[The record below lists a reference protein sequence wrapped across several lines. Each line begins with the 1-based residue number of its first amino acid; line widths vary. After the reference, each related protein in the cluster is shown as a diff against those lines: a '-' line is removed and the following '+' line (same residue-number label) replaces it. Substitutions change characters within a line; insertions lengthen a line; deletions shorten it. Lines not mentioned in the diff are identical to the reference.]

1 MNLHEFIAFL
11 LGFVLC
17 MSSCTYGESSKCLTV
32 YKEGGAPA
40 VFQSPKC
47 PRWKLPDYGSEQWS
61 KLPNAR
67 CQTALHQGRRK
78 SQEDRVLC
86 ALDIHIPFPGSD
98 GITEVTVG
106 VVAVFDGH
114 NGDEA
119 SEMASKL
126 LLQYFTLH
134 TFFLLD
140 ATFSGL
146 TRKMIG
152 LLPNERGQSTLR
164 DLNWELDELNIG
176 RLKLTV
182 SSIIDQSFHL
192 EILREALLRAID
204 DIDSAFSRDA
214 FRHNF
219 GSGSTAT
226 VILMAENQILVAN
239 IGDSKAFLCSEEFKS
254 QEESKA
260 NLLRLYRQ
268 TRGFGIFEPVKNFLS
283 FKLAAPDQ
291 WPFLIAKELTRDHH
305 PDRDD
310 ERSRVETAGGHVSKW
325 GGVARVNGQLA
336 VSRAIGDVYFKSYG
350 VISAPEVT
358 DWQPLTDNDCYLVA
372 ASDGVFE
379 KLSSQDICDILWN
392 LHADFSVQSELAY
405 SCSYSLADCMVN
417 AAFEKGSMDNMAAVI
432 LPIRLN
438 DSMQTM
444 VKKTHAG
451 MKKFDCL
458 SSGDSNYISRHSV
471 FSVEEDDRP
480 LDSNFG
486 RLLVEGKHSNFGCF
500 YLSENLDVNDE
511 YTFWVQK
518 DIDECERELLHAL
531 PDTIGQSLGGAL
543 DIYNDQHMCMH
554 FGMNFSDNND
564 QCINP
569 EGFAR
574 FLGLLESI
582 PFNDSSTNDHARADS
597 RYILK
602 KKYDRG
608 SYGEVW
614 LAFYWNCSHIIKS
627 PKGSNFSAN
636 TRNEGANNETRKN
649 SSSDG
654 VCDDGPSEGTMFIL
668 KRIMVE
674 KGTSV
679 YLSGLREKY
688 YGELFLNAY
697 SVLGGS
703 LQSEESNSLL
713 LNIRPDLH
721 DPLEINESA
730 DLGRQ
735 STFKFDKVYGKKEDM
750 LRTAF
755 EDGLNHIARY
765 VESFESR
772 SNEIW
777 LVFRHEGISL
787 SKLLYTAEEVINDA
801 EGGSENMKH
810 IQILHPSKWWK
821 WLKTTE
827 AGREEMRNLIW
838 QLLMALKS
846 CHDRNI
852 THRDIKPEN
861 MVVCFEDQESGRCLK
876 GYPHEDENYITKMR
890 IIDFGSAVD
899 EFTLKH
905 LYESV
910 GPSRDEQTYEY
921 TPPEALLNASWYQG
935 LTRTTMKYDMW
946 SVGVVILELVLGTP
960 DVFQVSSRTRALLD
974 QHLEGWNESLKK
986 LAYKLRSF
994 MEMCILSP
1002 GLGSKLHQSRSRDNQ
1017 ASASPAPWKCSE
1029 EFFSR
1034 QIRNR
1039 DPLNIG
1045 FPNIWALRLVRELLQ
1060 WNPEDRPS
1068 VDEAL
1073 KHPYFSQR

>member
-1 MNLHEFIAFL
+1 MNLREFLVFV

-17 MSSCTYGESSKCLTV
+17 ASICTNGESSKCLTV
-32 YKEGGAPA
+32 YEEGGAPA

-61 KLPNAR
+61 KLPNTR

-78 SQEDRVLC
+78 SQEDRILC
-86 ALDIHIPFPGSD
+86 ALDIRAPFPGSN

-106 VVAVFDGH
+106 VAAVFDGH
-114 NGDEA
+114 NGAEA

-140 ATFSGL
+140 ATFSVL
-146 TRKMIG
+146 SRKMIG
-152 LLPNERGQSTLR
+152 LLPNERGQSTLQ
-164 DLNWELDELNIG
+164 DLNWELDELKVG

-182 SSIIDQSFHL
+182 SSIIDRSFHL
-192 EILREALLRAID
+192 EILKEALLRAID

-219 GSGSTAT
+219 DSGSTAT
-226 VILMAENQILVAN
+226 VTLMAENQILVAN

-268 TRGFGIFEPVKNFLS
+268 TRGFGIFEPVKNFRS

-325 GGVARVNGQLA
+325 GGIARVNGQLA

-379 KLSSQDICDILWN
+379 KLSSQDVCDILWN
-392 LHADFSVQSELAY
+392 LHADFSVQSELTY
-405 SCSYSLADCMVN
+405 SCSYSLADCIVN

-432 LPIRLN
+432 LPVRLN
-438 DSMQTM
+438 DSMQTA
-444 VKKTHAG
+444 VKKTHG
-451 MKKFDCL
+451 RMRKFDC
-458 SSGDSNYISRHSV
+458 SSLGDSKYISQHSV
-471 FSVEEDDRP
+471 FSEEEDGHP
-480 LDSNFG
+480 LASNLG
-486 RLLVEGKHSNFGCF
+486 RLLVEGKHSSLGCF

-518 DIDECERELLHAL
+518 DVDEYEHGLLHAL
-531 PDTIGQSLGGAL
+531 PDSVGHSSGGAL
-543 DIYNDQHMCMH
+543 DLYNDQHMCVH
-554 FGMNFSDNND
+554 FGMNFSDNNN

-614 LAFYWNCSHIIKS
+614 LAFYWNCSHVIKS
-627 PKGSNFSAN
+627 PKTSNFSAN
-636 TRNEGANNETRKN
+636 TMGEGPNYDTRKN
-649 SSSDG
+649 PSSAD
-654 VCDDGPSEGTMFIL
+654 VCDGSSEGSMFIL

-688 YGELFLNAY
+688 FGELFFNAY
-697 SVLGGS
+697 TVLGGS
-703 LQSEESNSLL
+703 LQAEESNSLL
-713 LNIRPDLH
+713 LNIRPELH
-721 DPLEINESA
+721 DPVEIKESG
-730 DLGRQ
+730 DLGSQNTSR
-735 STFKFDKVYGKKEDM
+735 FNKVYGKKVEDM
-750 LRTAF
+750 LRASF
-755 EDGLNHIARY
+755 DGGLNHIARY

-787 SKLLYTAEEVINDA
+787 SKLLYTAEEVINNP
-801 EGGSENMKH
+801 EEENENIKH

-861 MVVCFEDQESGRCLK
+861 MVVCFENQDSGRCLK
-876 GYPHEDENYITKMR
+876 GYPNEDENYITKMR

-899 EFTLKH
+899 EFTLKN
-905 LYESV
+905 LYGSV
-910 GPSRDEQTYEY
+910 GPSRAEQTYEY

-935 LTRTTMKYDMW
+935 LTPTAMKY
-946 SVGVVILELVLGTP
+946 
-960 DVFQVSSRTRALLD
+960 VSFLL
-974 QHLEGWNESLKK
+974 
-986 LAYKLRSF
+986 
-994 MEMCILSP
+994 I
-1002 GLGSKLHQSRSRDNQ
+1002 
-1017 ASASPAPWKCSE
+1017 
-1029 EFFSR
+1029 
-1034 QIRNR
+1034 
-1039 DPLNIG
+1039 
-1045 FPNIWALRLVRELLQ
+1045 V
-1060 WNPEDRPS
+1060 
-1068 VDEAL
+1068 
-1073 KHPYFSQR
+1073 

>member
-1 MNLHEFIAFL
+1 MNLREFLVFV

-17 MSSCTYGESSKCLTV
+17 ASICTNGESSKCLTV
-32 YKEGGAPA
+32 YEEGGAPA

-61 KLPNAR
+61 KLPNTR

-78 SQEDRVLC
+78 SQEDRILC
-86 ALDIHIPFPGSD
+86 ALDIRAPFPGSN

-106 VVAVFDGH
+106 VAAVFDGH
-114 NGDEA
+114 NGAEA

-140 ATFSGL
+140 ATFSVL
-146 TRKMIG
+146 SRKMIG
-152 LLPNERGQSTLR
+152 LLPNERGQSTLQ
-164 DLNWELDELNIG
+164 DLNWELDELKVG

-182 SSIIDQSFHL
+182 SSIIDRSFHL
-192 EILREALLRAID
+192 EILKEALLRAID

-219 GSGSTAT
+219 DSGSTAT
-226 VILMAENQILVAN
+226 VTLMAENQILVAN

-268 TRGFGIFEPVKNFLS
+268 TRGFGIFEPVKNFRS

-325 GGVARVNGQLA
+325 GGIARVNGQLA

-379 KLSSQDICDILWN
+379 KLSSQDVCDILWN
-392 LHADFSVQSELAY
+392 LHADFSVQSELTY
-405 SCSYSLADCMVN
+405 SCSYSLADCIVN

-432 LPIRLN
+432 LPVRLN
-438 DSMQTM
+438 DSMQTA
-444 VKKTHAG
+444 VKKTHG
-451 MKKFDCL
+451 RMRKFDC
-458 SSGDSNYISRHSV
+458 SSLGDSKYISQHSV
-471 FSVEEDDRP
+471 FSEEEDGHP
-480 LDSNFG
+480 LASNLG
-486 RLLVEGKHSNFGCF
+486 RLLVEGKHSSLGCF

-518 DIDECERELLHAL
+518 DVDEYEHGLLHAL
-531 PDTIGQSLGGAL
+531 PDSVGHSSGGAL
-543 DIYNDQHMCMH
+543 DLYNDQHMCVH
-554 FGMNFSDNND
+554 FGMNFSDNNN

-614 LAFYWNCSHIIKS
+614 LAFYWNCSHVIKS
-627 PKGSNFSAN
+627 PKTSNFSAN
-636 TRNEGANNETRKN
+636 TMGEGPNYDTRKN
-649 SSSDG
+649 PSSAD
-654 VCDDGPSEGTMFIL
+654 VCDGSSEGSMFIL

-688 YGELFLNAY
+688 FGELFFNAY
-697 SVLGGS
+697 TVLGGS
-703 LQSEESNSLL
+703 LQAEESNSLL
-713 LNIRPDLH
+713 LNIRPELH
-721 DPLEINESA
+721 DPVEIKESG
-730 DLGRQ
+730 DLGSQNTSR
-735 STFKFDKVYGKKEDM
+735 FNKVYGKKVEDM
-750 LRTAF
+750 LRASF
-755 EDGLNHIARY
+755 DGGLNHIARY

-787 SKLLYTAEEVINDA
+787 SKLLYTAEEVINNP
-801 EGGSENMKH
+801 EEENENIKH

-861 MVVCFEDQESGRCLK
+861 MVVCFENQDSGRCLK
-876 GYPHEDENYITKMR
+876 GYPNEDENYITKMR

-899 EFTLKH
+899 EFTLKN
-905 LYESV
+905 LYGSV
-910 GPSRDEQTYEY
+910 GPSR
-921 TPPEALLNASWYQG
+921 
-935 LTRTTMKYDMW
+935 YDMW

-974 QHLEGWNESLKK
+974 QHLEGWNESLKE

-1002 GLGSKLHQSRSRDNQ
+1002 GVTSKLHQTRSKYSQ
-1017 ASASPAPWKCSE
+1017 ASALPAPWKCSE

-1034 QIRNR
+1034 QIKNR
-1039 DPLNIG
+1039 DPLKIG

>member
-1 MNLHEFIAFL
+1 
-11 LGFVLC
+11 
-17 MSSCTYGESSKCLTV
+17 
-32 YKEGGAPA
+32 
-40 VFQSPKC
+40 
-47 PRWKLPDYGSEQWS
+47 
-61 KLPNAR
+61 
-67 CQTALHQGRRK
+67 
-78 SQEDRVLC
+78 
-86 ALDIHIPFPGSD
+86 
-98 GITEVTVG
+98 
-106 VVAVFDGH
+106 
-114 NGDEA
+114 
-119 SEMASKL
+119 
-126 LLQYFTLH
+126 
-134 TFFLLD
+134 
-140 ATFSGL
+140 
-146 TRKMIG
+146 MIG
-152 LLPNERGQSTLR
+152 LLSNERGQNTLQ

-182 SSIIDQSFHL
+182 SSIIDPSFHL

-214 FRHNF
+214 YKHSFD
-219 GSGSTAT
+219 SGSTAT

-239 IGDSKAFLCSEEFKS
+239 IGDSKAFLCFEEFKS
-254 QEESKA
+254 QEESTA

-268 TRGFGIFEPVKNFLS
+268 TRGFGIFEPVKNFRS
-283 FKLAAPDQ
+283 FKLTAPDQ

-325 GGVARVNGQLA
+325 GDVARVNGQLA

-350 VISAPEVT
+350 VVSAPEVT
-358 DWQPLTDNDCYLVA
+358 DWQPLTANDCYLVA

-379 KLSSQDICDILWN
+379 KLSSQDICDIFWN
-392 LHADFSVQSELAY
+392 LHADFSVQPELAY
-405 SCSYSLADCMVN
+405 SCTYSLADCIVN

-432 LPIRLN
+432 LPVRLN
-438 DSMQTM
+438 GSMQTV

-451 MKKFDCL
+451 MRKFNGL
-458 SSGDSNYISRHSV
+458 SSGDSNYISQHSV
-471 FSVEEDDRP
+471 FSEEEDGHP
-480 LDSNFG
+480 LASNFG
-486 RLLVEGKHSNFGCF
+486 RLLVEGKHSSFGCF

-518 DIDECERELLHAL
+518 DVDEYEHELLHAL
-531 PDTIGQSLGGAL
+531 PDSIGQSSGGAL
-543 DIYNDQHMCMH
+543 DIYNGQHMCVH
-554 FGMNFSDNND
+554 FGMNFSDDND

-582 PFNDSSTNDHARADS
+582 PFNDNSTNDHTRADS

-614 LAFYWNCSHIIKS
+614 LAFYWNCSRVIKS
-627 PKGSNFSAN
+627 PKSSIFSAN
-636 TRNEGANNETRKN
+636 TTDEGVNNETKKN
-649 SSSDG
+649 PSSAD
-654 VCDDGPSEGTMFIL
+654 VCDGGPSEGSLFIL

-688 YGELFLNAY
+688 FGELFLNAY
-697 SVLGGS
+697 TVLGGS
-703 LQSEESNSLL
+703 LQAEESNSLL

-721 DPLEINESA
+721 DPVVINEST
-730 DLGRQ
+730 DLGRK
-735 STFKFDKVYGKKEDM
+735 STLGFDNVYGKKEDM
-750 LRTAF
+750 LRADF

-787 SKLLYTAEEVINDA
+787 SKLLYTAEEVINNP
-801 EGGSENMKH
+801 EGGNENIKH

-846 CHDRNI
+846 CHERNI

-861 MVVCFEDQESGRCLK
+861 MVVCFEDQDSGRCMK
-876 GYPHEDENYITKMR
+876 GYPNEDENYKTKMR
-890 IIDFGSAVD
+890 IIDFGSAID
-899 EFTLKH
+899 EFTSKH
-905 LYESV
+905 LYGSI
-910 GPSRDEQTYEY
+910 GPSRAEQTYEY

-935 LTRTTMKYDMW
+935 PTPTTMKYDMW

-974 QHLEGWNESLKK
+974 QHLKGWNESLKEI
-986 LAYKLRSF
+986 AYKLRLF

-1002 GLGSKLHQSRSRDNQ
+1002 GVTSKLHQTRSKYNQ
-1017 ASASPAPWKCSE
+1017 ASVSPAPWKCSE

-1034 QIRNR
+1034 QIKNR
-1039 DPLNIG
+1039 DPLKIG

-1068 VDEAL
+1068 VNEAL
-1073 KHPYFSQR
+1073 KHPYFSKRS